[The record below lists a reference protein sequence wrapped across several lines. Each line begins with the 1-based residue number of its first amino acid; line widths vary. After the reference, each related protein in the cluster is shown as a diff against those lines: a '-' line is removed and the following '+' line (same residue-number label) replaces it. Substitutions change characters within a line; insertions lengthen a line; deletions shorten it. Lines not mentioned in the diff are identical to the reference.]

1 MTRFVHL
8 RFRRFPAS
16 DELPSV
22 PLASSHTIRTK
33 PDMETVQS
41 LKRRRTDR
49 TTAACDLCKSRKVK
63 CDGELP
69 CSYCKRKKHGD
80 SCTFSGPKSRGA
92 KSSQNTPANGDVD
105 ANETPSQ
112 PRERRYT
119 DPEPTLRDETHADD
133 FGPSVSPTLSRGD
146 HRDTAVPLEARL
158 LRDAQGKVIFIGD
171 CAPISFLQTV
181 RHLIATGAEALPL
194 QASRDSFVEAV
205 QPEPANDPNRELP
218 VVHTSDVDGLL
229 IEYHVATSGLVDL
242 FEREHL
248 PDVTKKSAAAFTVG
262 RSNDGMPAVHYLVC
276 AIGIQESNEA
286 KAEAWFT
293 HAKDMLMTNLTAS
306 MHLSTVQGFALLAVY
321 LLRAFQPNGAYL
333 YFCTLTH
340 MTLPIRDFADMT
352 EALAARTAY
361 AIGLHRTEVNASFG
375 PAAHRTRSVSQC
387 WGDHACHQDKVLH
400 NN

>member
-1 MTRFVHL
+1 
-8 RFRRFPAS
+8 
-16 DELPSV
+16 
-22 PLASSHTIRTK
+22 
-33 PDMETVQS
+33 METVQS

-49 TTAACDLCKSRKVK
+49 TAAACDLCKSRKVK

-69 CSYCKRKKHGD
+69 CSYCKRKNHRD

-92 KSSQNTPANGDVD
+92 KSSQNTPANRDVE

-112 PRERRYT
+112 PPRERRYT

-133 FGPSVSPTLSRGD
+133 FDGPSVSPTLSRGD

-205 QPEPANDPNRELP
+205 QPEPTNELNRSLP
-218 VVHTSDVDGLL
+218 VIHTSDLDGLL
-229 IEYHVATSGLVDL
+229 REYHVATSGLVDL
-242 FEREHL
+242 FEREQL
-248 PDVTKKSAAAFTVG
+248 TKDIKKWTAGFAT
-262 RSNDGMPAVHYLVC
+262 RSNESVPAVNYLVC
-276 AIGIQESNEA
+276 AIGIQESNEI

-293 HAKDMLMTNLTAS
+293 HAKNSLMTNLTAS
-306 MHLSTVQGFALLAVY
+306 MHLATVQGFALVAVY

-333 YFCTLTH
+333 YFCTFTYMILPACVSSQMLALLT
-340 MTLPIRDFADMT
+340 
-352 EALAARTAY
+352 
-361 AIGLHRTEVNASFG
+361 
-375 PAAHRTRSVSQC
+375 
-387 WGDHACHQDKVLH
+387 
-400 NN
+400 